1 MIEILFLFGLLGW
14 TMGMAWEYLSARPAF
29 PTLLVGMCAV
39 PLLCWADYL
48 ATLQRLALER
58 LGKAPEPIPP
68 ERFYWDLRKARVL
81 AALPMLAAIS
91 AVAWAVAIQWPA
103 GGTASKESVI
113 GWVAGAIA
121 MVSTARLMAWSVIY
135 VRASHWFNRMA
146 PWAVGVC
153 RNAMY
158 RFSENP
164 DFLGPK
170 APREEEEKTRL

>member
-14 TMGMAWEYLSARPAF
+14 IMGMAWEYLSALPSF
-29 PTLLVGMCAV
+29 PTLIVATFAV

-58 LGKAPEPIPP
+58 LGRAEEPIPP
-68 ERFYWDLRKARVL
+68 ERFYWSLRKARVL
-81 AALPMLAAIS
+81 AALPFLAAVS
-91 AVAWAVAIQWPA
+91 ALAWAAALKSPA
-103 GGTASKESVI
+103 NATATPGSVI
-113 GWVAGAIA
+113 GWVSGAIGMMA
-121 MVSTARLMAWSVIY
+121 LARLIAWSVIY

-164 DFLGPK
+164 DFLGSK
-170 APREEEEKTRL
+170 APREEEETRLL

>member
-14 TMGMAWEYLSARPAF
+14 ILGMAWEYLSALPSF
-29 PTLLVGMCAV
+29 PTLIVGMGAV

-58 LGKAPEPIPP
+58 LGRAEEPIPP
-68 ERFYWDLRKARVL
+68 ERFYWNLRKARVL
-81 AALPMLAAIS
+81 ATLPLLAVVSAAAWTAALKF
-91 AVAWAVAIQWPA
+91 PA
-103 GGTASKESVI
+103 NETASPASVV
-113 GWVAGAIA
+113 GWISGAIA
-121 MVSTARLMAWSVIY
+121 MSTLARLIAWSVIY

-146 PWAVGVC
+146 PWAVGAC

-170 APREEEEKTRL
+170 ATREEEEKTLL

>member
-1 MIEILFLFGLLGW
+1 MVEILFLFGLLGW
-14 TMGMAWEYLSARPAF
+14 IMGMAWEYLTALPAF
-29 PTLLVGMCAV
+29 PTVIAGMFVV

-68 ERFYWDLRKARVL
+68 ERFYWNLRKAKVL
-81 AALPMLAAIS
+81 AALPVLAVISGAAWFFAIKY
-91 AVAWAVAIQWPA
+91 PA
-103 GGTASKESVI
+103 DETLSGGSIA
-113 GWVAGAIA
+113 GWVSGAIA
-121 MVSTARLMAWSVIY
+121 IASSARLIAWSVIY

-153 RNAMY
+153 RHAMY

-164 DFLGPK
+164 DFLGPGK
-170 APREEEEKTRL
+170 AAREEETLP

>member
-1 MIEILFLFGLLGW
+1 MIETLFLFGLLGW
-14 TMGMAWEYLSARPAF
+14 ILGMAWEYVSALPSF
-29 PTLLVGMCAV
+29 PTLIVAMFAV

-58 LGKAPEPIPP
+58 LRRGQDPIPP
-68 ERFYWDLRKARVL
+68 ERFYWNLRKAQVL
-81 AALPMLAAIS
+81 AALPSLAIIS
-91 AVAWAVAIQWPA
+91 AVAWAVALKSPA
-103 GGTASKESVI
+103 DATVSPASLV
-113 GWVAGAIA
+113 GWVAGAIGIVA
-121 MVSTARLMAWSVIY
+121 LARLIAWSVIY
-135 VRASHWFNRMA
+135 VRASHWFNRTA

-170 APREEEEKTRL
+170 APREEEEKTP